1 MHQPP
6 ITTKRLTLHHIPAD
20 GLISLLDEKSDLLAI
35 SNRDFTNP
43 LQVLVASEGPL
54 RWRVPQVKNDPA
66 TNKWFIRFIVLR
78 EINQVIG
85 SISFHG
91 VPDETGMIEI
101 GLGIEEPFRGKGY
114 AQEALLGMWRWAC
127 GEEGVKVLRYTV
139 SPDNAPSMA
148 IIERF
153 GFTFKGVQID
163 EEDGPEN
170 IYEMSVEEFQDK
182 WGSRDE
188 R

>member
-1 MHQPP
+1 MHEPL
-6 ITTKRLTLHHIPAD
+6 ISTKRLSLHHISAD
-20 GLISLLDEKSDLLAI
+20 GLIALLDEKSDFLAI
-35 SNRDFTNP
+35 SERDFTNP
-43 LQVLVASEGPL
+43 LRVLVDNKGPL
-54 RWRVPQVKNDPA
+54 PWRVPQVKEDPSK
-66 TNKWFIRFIVLR
+66 NRWFIRFIVLK

-91 VPDETGMIEI
+91 VPDGAGMIEI
-101 GLGIEEPFRGKGY
+101 GLGIEEPFRGHGY
-114 AQEALLGMWRWAC
+114 AQEALIGMWRWAC

-148 IIERF
+148 IIEGF

-170 IYEMSVEEFQDK
+170 IYEMSVEEFLEK